1 MLYNG
6 QKEIDCQRA
15 AERLNFL
22 IKNQKV
28 FELKEK
34 KQKRTLNQNRYLHLI
49 LSWYA
54 LEYGETLEYIKQ
66 VVFKR
71 EINREIFEYER
82 INKKTGEVRIDYRST
97 TKLNTKELS
106 TAIDRFRDYSSR
118 IAGIYLPEPK
128 DLIILQEIEI
138 QIENNREYL

>member
-6 QKEIDCQRA
+6 RKEIDCQRA
-15 AERLNFL
+15 IERLKFL

-34 KQKRTLNQNRYLHLI
+34 KHKRTLNQNRYLHLI
-49 LSWYA
+49 LSFYA

-71 EINREIFEYER
+71 EVNRELFEYER
-82 INKKTGEVRIDYRST
+82 VNTKTGEIRIDYRST
-97 TKLNTKELS
+97 TKLDTKELS
-106 TAIDRFRDYSSR
+106 VAIDRFRDYSSK

-138 QIENNREYL
+138 QIENNQQYL